1 MKIYTRTGDRGETG
15 LFGGPRVPKSHA
27 RVEAYGT
34 VDELCSLLGWAAAQ
48 VGDLPVGEDIRE
60 IQGDLLVIGADLA
73 TPPGASENATTRVP
87 RLGDGAPRRLEARID
102 CLDETL
108 PPLDRFILPGGDE
121 GAAALQVCRT
131 VCRRA
136 ERRSVMLAGEEDVNP
151 VILTYL
157 NRLSDLLYVMA
168 RWINAQRGIDEPVWE
183 AGGETAS

>member
-15 LFGGPRVPKSHA
+15 LFGGPRVPKSHL

-60 IQGDLLVIGADLA
+60 IQSDLLVIGADLA
-73 TPPGASENATTRVP
+73 TPPDVNAAAERRVTRL
-87 RLGDGAPRRLEARID
+87 REDAAARLEARID
-102 CLDETL
+102 CLDESL

-136 ERRSVMLAGEEDVNP
+136 ERRVVTLDAMEDLNP
-151 VILTYL
+151 HVLVYL
-157 NRLSDLLYVMA
+157 NRLSDLLFVMA
-168 RWINAQRGIDEPVWE
+168 RWINAQRGVEEPIWE
-183 AGGETAS
+183 GGGDD